1 MVPNAK
7 ADMCFG
13 GPGEPDEDPS
23 TAGTAGTAGTFSLS
37 GASGASGASGE
48 AGEAGEAGARSALQ
62 GIPTRRYAG
71 GSLMF
76 VGALGSIWLVAR
88 RKSGSPRPE

>member
-1 MVPNAK
+1 MRRWVSLGILSWACLAPNAK

-13 GPGEPDEDPS
+13 GGGDPDEDPGD
-23 TAGTAGTAGTFSLS
+23 AGA
-37 GASGASGASGE
+37 
-48 AGEAGEAGARSALQ
+48 AGEAGAVSALQ
-62 GIPTRRYAG
+62 AVPTRRFAG
-71 GSLMF
+71 GSLVF